1 MLACGTPYFY
11 ITGNCLFQCKGML
24 FSWSRKRPLVVTS
37 QDAPITITTNLSA
50 IKFNLVQF
58 Y

>member
-11 ITGNCLFQCKGML
+11 ITSNCLFQCKGML
-24 FSWSRKRPLVVTS
+24 LSWSCKHPFVATS
-37 QDAPITITTNLSA
+37 QDAPITITTNLLA

-58 Y
+58 W